1 MIRLQFNV
9 FGMRFLSAF
18 LIVIFAS
25 VSYAHDVS
33 GTLEIILKGDKKK
46 DDVSSAVVYL
56 DELKEA
62 TVTPAEMKKDFSMST
77 KNKELTPR
85 AMVVPIGA
93 KVAFPN
99 YDPIFHNLFS
109 VSVPNDF
116 DLGLY
121 KGGASKSQTFTK
133 PGIVRVF
140 CNVHPQMS
148 ATIIIANSSY
158 FTTADKSGNFN
169 LGQIPDGTYMLRAYS
184 EEGQA
189 EQKIQVSTTPLNA
202 KLSIDGRNFKKLKH
216 KNKFGKDYSTDE
228 NEKY

>member
-1 MIRLQFNV
+1 MRL
-9 FGMRFLSAF
+9 LSAIF
-18 LIVIFAS
+18 MVIFAS
-25 VSYAHDVS
+25 ITFAHEVS
-33 GTLEIILKGDKKK
+33 GTLEVILKGEKKK
-46 DDVSSAVVYL
+46 DDLSSAVVYL

-62 TVTPAEMKKDFSMST
+62 TVSEMKKDFSMST
-77 KNKELTPR
+77 KNKELSPR
-85 AMVVPIGA
+85 AMAVPLGSKVV
-93 KVAFPN
+93 FPN

-109 VSVPNDF
+109 VSAPNDF

-121 KGGASKSQTFTK
+121 KGGASKSHSFTK

-148 ATIIIANSSY
+148 ATIVVANSPYYSNV
-158 FTTADKSGNFN
+158 DKSGNFR
-169 LGQIPDGTYMLRAYS
+169 LGEIPDGTYMLRAYT
-184 EEGQA
+184 EEGQT
-189 EQKIQVSTTPLNA
+189 EQKIQVSNSPLKV

>member
-1 MIRLQFNV
+1 MIRLQVNV
-9 FGMRFLSAF
+9 FGMQFLCAI

-25 VSYAHDVS
+25 ATFAHDVS
-33 GTLEIILKGDKKK
+33 GTLEVILKGDKKK
-46 DDVSSAVVYL
+46 DDMSSAVVYL
-56 DELKEA
+56 DEMKEA
-62 TVTPAEMKKDFSMST
+62 AAAPESKKDFSMST
-77 KNKELTPR
+77 KDKELSPR
-85 AMVVPIGA
+85 AMAIPLGA
-93 KVAFPN
+93 KVVFPN

-109 VSVPNDF
+109 VSAPNDF

-121 KGGASKSQTFTK
+121 KGGASKTHVFTK

-148 ATIIIANSSY
+148 ATIVVANSSY
-158 FTTADKSGNFN
+158 FTNADKSGNFD

-189 EQKIQVSTTPLNA
+189 EQKIQVSSAPLNV

>member
-9 FGMRFLSAF
+9 FGMGFLSAL

-25 VSYAHDVS
+25 ISFAHDVS
-33 GTLEIILKGDKKK
+33 GNLEIILKGDKKK
-46 DDVSSAVVYL
+46 DDVSSTVVYL

-62 TVTPAEMKKDFSMST
+62 TGTPAETKKDFSMST

-85 AMVVPIGA
+85 AMAVPIGA
-93 KVAFPN
+93 KVVFPN

-121 KGGASKSQTFTK
+121 KGGASKSHSFTK

-148 ATIIIANSSY
+148 ATIVVANSPY
-158 FTTADKSGNFN
+158 FTNADKSGNFD
-169 LGQIPDGTYMLRAYS
+169 LGQIPDGTYILRAYS
-184 EEGQA
+184 EEGQT
-189 EQKIQVSTTPLNA
+189 EQKIQVSTTPLNV

>member
-1 MIRLQFNV
+1 
-9 FGMRFLSAF
+9 MRFLCAI
-18 LIVIFAS
+18 LIVILAS
-25 VSYAHDVS
+25 AAFAHDVS
-33 GTLEIILKGDKKK
+33 GTLEVILKGEKKK
-46 DDVSSAVVYL
+46 ADLSSVVVYL
-56 DELKEA
+56 DEVKEGGAA
-62 TVTPAEMKKDFSMST
+62 TEHKKDFSMST
-77 KNKELTPR
+77 KNKELSPR
-85 AMVVPIGA
+85 AMAIPLGA
-93 KVAFPN
+93 KVVFPN

-109 VSVPNDF
+109 VSVPNEF

-121 KGGASKSQTFTK
+121 KGGASKSHVFAK

-148 ATIIIANSSY
+148 ATIVVANSAY
-158 FTTADKSGNFN
+158 FTNADKSGNFH

-184 EEGQA
+184 EEGQT
-189 EQKIQVSTTPLNA
+189 EQKIQVSNTPLNV

>member
-9 FGMRFLSAF
+9 FGMRFLSTV
-18 LIVIFAS
+18 LILIFAS
-25 VSYAHDVS
+25 VSFAHDVS
-33 GTLEIILKGDKKK
+33 GTLEVILKGDKKK
-46 DDVSSAVVYL
+46 DDLSTVVVYL
-56 DELKEA
+56 DELKE
-62 TVTPAEMKKDFSMST
+62 TVAFSAEMKKDFLMST
-77 KNKELTPR
+77 KNKELSPR
-85 AMVVPIGA
+85 AMAIPLGA
-93 KVAFPN
+93 KVVFPN

-121 KGGASKSQTFTK
+121 KGGASKSHSFAK

-148 ATIIIANSSY
+148 ATIVVANSPY
-158 FTTADKSGNFN
+158 FTNVDKSGNFS
-169 LGQIPDGTYMLRAYS
+169 LGEIPDGTYMLRAYA
-184 EEGQA
+184 EEGQT
-189 EQKIQVSTTPLNA
+189 EQKIQVSNTPLKV

>member
-1 MIRLQFNV
+1 
-9 FGMRFLSAF
+9 MRFLCAI
-18 LIVIFAS
+18 LIIIFSS
-25 VSYAHDVS
+25 VTFAHDVS
-33 GTLEIILKGDKKK
+33 GTLEVILKGEKKK
-46 DDVSSAVVYL
+46 DDLSSAVVYL
-56 DELKEA
+56 DELKEG
-62 TVTPAEMKKDFSMST
+62 TVTESKKDFSMST
-77 KNKELTPR
+77 KNKELSPR
-85 AMVVPIGA
+85 AMAIPLGA
-93 KVAFPN
+93 KVVFPN

-121 KGGASKSQTFTK
+121 KGGASKTHTFTK

-148 ATIIIANSSY
+148 ATIVVANSPY
-158 FTTADKSGNFN
+158 FTNTDKSGNFT
-169 LGQIPDGTYMLRAYS
+169 LAQIPDGTYMLRAYS
-184 EEGQA
+184 EEGQT
-189 EQKIQVSTTPLNA
+189 EQKIQVSTAPLNV

>member
-1 MIRLQFNV
+1 
-9 FGMRFLSAF
+9 MRFLSAV

-25 VSYAHDVS
+25 ITFAHDVS
-33 GTLEIILKGDKKK
+33 GTLEVILKGEKKK
-46 DDVSSAVVYL
+46 DDLSSAVVYL

-62 TVTPAEMKKDFSMST
+62 VVSLAEMKKDFSMTT
-77 KNKELTPR
+77 KNKELNPH
-85 AMVVPIGA
+85 AMAIPVGA
-93 KVAFPN
+93 KIVFPN

-109 VSVPNDF
+109 VSAPNDF

-121 KGGASKSQTFTK
+121 KGGASKSHSFTK

-148 ATIIIANSSY
+148 ATIVVANSPY
-158 FTTADKSGNFN
+158 FTNAGKNGSFR
-169 LGQIPDGTYMLRAYS
+169 LVEIPDGNYMLRAYT
-184 EEGQA
+184 EEGQT
-189 EQKIQVSTTPLNA
+189 EQKIQVSTTPLNV

-216 KNKFGKDYSTDE
+216 KNKFGKDYTTDE